1 MAMQMKSENGTERVI
16 SDLNVNVATTNST
29 TASKKR
35 SGDEFKGLFSRVS
48 LDIIDLFPSQ
58 QILTVRQSLGTCT
71 QSMFYFSVIPQATQ
85 RKWSWVV

>member
-16 SDLNVNVATTNST
+16 SDLNVNVTAAANST

-35 SGDEFKGLFSRVS
+35 SGDEFKGICFREA

-58 QILTVRQSLGTCT
+58 QFWLFASR
-71 QSMFYFSVIPQATQ
+71 
-85 RKWSWVV
+85 